1 MTKAELV
8 QQIKDGYKHVSIL
21 NYKKEAD
28 GKKILSSGTYNI
40 ELSLDWDYEEL
51 IKESLAKLKGINR
64 DLRLATAKR
73 LNESKVLKEGTTSD
87 EIFTIIK
94 DLITNYESKLVSF
107 DSVKHEKAREESPF
121 KVLTHGLEEK
131 DEFLYFSGIELENK
145 TIVEA
150 KYKPVNS
157 KDKTIIKNKIE
168 DLLPISK
175 FKKFKVPID
184 KLNSVTLTK

>member
-87 EIFTIIK
+87 EIFTIM
-94 DLITNYESKLVSF
+94 NQ
-107 DSVKHEKAREESPF
+107 
-121 KVLTHGLEEK
+121 
-131 DEFLYFSGIELENK
+131 N
-145 TIVEA
+145 
-150 KYKPVNS
+150 
-157 KDKTIIKNKIE
+157 
-168 DLLPISK
+168 
-175 FKKFKVPID
+175 
-184 KLNSVTLTK
+184 

>member
-1 MTKAELV
+1 
-8 QQIKDGYKHVSIL
+8 
-21 NYKKEAD
+21 
-28 GKKILSSGTYNI
+28 
-40 ELSLDWDYEEL
+40 
-51 IKESLAKLKGINR
+51 
-64 DLRLATAKR
+64 
-73 LNESKVLKEGTTSD
+73 
-87 EIFTIIK
+87 
-94 DLITNYESKLVSF
+94 
-107 DSVKHEKAREESPF
+107 
-121 KVLTHGLEEK
+121 VLTHGLEEK